1 MQQPIVSV
9 STIAY
14 QDYDLPI
21 AVEEIAGVGAKY
33 VEFAF
38 IMGYSEGLSSDTF
51 SMKQAQSIKGLLVAN
66 GLQTVALAAHMD
78 LGMEEAVSAFKARM
92 DFAKEI
98 GAGIILTNSST
109 QKNRNTFFEN
119 IEKLALHAES
129 IEMTIA
135 FENPGDGEQNLIGS
149 GKDGAKIIEAINST
163 RVRLNYDFCNTYSY
177 SKGKIR
183 PEDDFKHAMPYAVH
197 YHLKDMRPDNRGW
210 YFSEIGNQLI
220 DYDQLLRFLLQQAE
234 QLPIGLELPL
244 KVRRDQN
251 FNPHKKSETPR
262 LKDIRAIVKQSF
274 KYVMSQLKDSKS

>member
-1 MQQPIVSV
+1 MQQPIVSI

-14 QDYDLPI
+14 QGYDLPI
-21 AVEEIAGVGAKY
+21 AVEEIADVGAKY

-38 IMGYSEGLSSDTF
+38 ITGYSEGLSSDTF
-51 SMKQAQSIKGLLVAN
+51 SMRQAQTIKGLLVAN

-78 LGMEEAVSAFKARM
+78 LGLQEAVSDFKARM

-98 GAGIILTNSST
+98 GARIILTNSST
-109 QKNRNTFFEN
+109 QNNRSTFFDN

-129 IEMTIA
+129 IGITIA
-135 FENPGDGEQNLIGS
+135 FENPGDGEQNLIGA

-183 PEDDFKHAMPYAVH
+183 PEDDLKHAMPFAVH

-220 DYDQLLRFLLQQAE
+220 DYDQLLPFLFQQTE

-244 KVRRDQN
+244 KVRRDRS
-251 FNPHKKSETPR
+251 FNPQKESKTFQIE
-262 LKDIRAIVKQSF
+262 DIRAIVKQSF
-274 KYVMSQLKDSKS
+274 KYVMSHLEDSEN